1 MLGTPLIGSTSS
13 AAALGLHATKDRPVV
28 LPNGEIGIRP
38 MMYLAL
44 TYDHRLVDGRE
55 AVTFLCMV
63 RDQVEDDPQFDGA
76 MRGAMAGADGTDE
89 ETGELGESNHEE
101 ETAKA
106 FAVKVLDQV
115 LGAGSAWASSG
126 FTRASCPSCGEGY
139 DSEAWHLAVC
149 PAAGRQMLRPGDEV
163 RVFGLEKLP
172 QLNGKVG
179 QLQRFVNAK
188 QRWVLRVE
196 EKDMLF
202 KASNL
207 EKVKD

>member
-1 MLGTPLIGSTSS
+1 MTARNLLSS
-13 AAALGLHATKDRPVV
+13 IA
-28 LPNGEIGIRP
+28 E
-38 MMYLAL
+38 
-44 TYDHRLVDGRE
+44 
-55 AVTFLCMV
+55 
-63 RDQVEDDPQFDGA
+63 GA
-76 MRGAMAGADGTDE
+76 MRGAMAGADGTD
-89 ETGELGESNHEE
+89 E